1 MASLLPPETA
11 TIVFA
16 HTPTGAVPSSYWWI
30 DGRFT
35 RDARFALMP
44 ALRVVYVPVHSK
56 FVAYDVGIL
65 TGLASGLSGLSG
77 PPGLTELA
85 TMGTEKFLELTGRV
99 AETSEREELVVRLRK
114 VLTTRAAVER
124 LLALKLPRDAIG
136 LVRAMNPASFDSAHA
151 ASTSSITS
159 SSSKAGSI
167 SAWIASA
174 TRVQDLINV
183 AVIGIAFAIMFATHS
198 NLSALGVLTKVVNC
212 VSYSMYGPRDALG
225 FVIATALKYGT
236 VLLGSFYPRIASVIT
251 RNRSLGCAVSIALSA
266 LSVANGLSLVPSV
279 GLPGLPS
286 VGLTG
291 LPSVGLPSVGLN
303 GLNGLN
309 GLTGLNVLGNYAST
323 VSYATT
329 ETTIGCI
336 GDIAETLR
344 ARQTGEIIASVVLV
358 LANVAAGNES
368 AVVVSADAFERL
380 VVARFGTCLV
390 PKTMLSALV
399 ALAQAR
405 DSIETMFEQYL
416 KNMRL
421 MGSMT
426 HRFARC
432 LLLNKQLN
440 QGPSTQSKQSKQGF
454 GPGSGP
460 GPQLT
465 QKQKEQNQNQK
476 RKKQKKTKTK
486 KTKN

>member
-16 HTPTGAVPSSYWWI
+16 HTPTGAVPAAYWWI
-30 DGRFT
+30 DGRFA

-44 ALRVVYVPVHSK
+44 ALRVVYVPVHST

-65 TGLASGLSGLSG
+65 SGLSGRSGLSGL
-77 PPGLTELA
+77 TDLA

-124 LLALKLPRDAIG
+124 LLALKLSRDAIG
-136 LVRAMNPASFDSAHA
+136 LVRAMSPASFDSHA

-159 SSSKAGSI
+159 GSKAVSI
-167 SAWIASA
+167 SSWIASA

-198 NLSALGVLTKVVNC
+198 NLSALGVLTKVVDC
-212 VSYSMYGPRDALG
+212 VSYSMYGTRDALG

-251 RNRSLGCAVSIALSA
+251 RNRSLGCAVSIALST
-266 LSVANGLSLVPSV
+266 LSVANGLPSV
-279 GLPGLPS
+279 GLTGLNGLPGLPS
-286 VGLTG
+286 VGLDG
-291 LPSVGLPSVGLN
+291 LPGLP
-303 GLNGLN
+303 
-309 GLTGLNVLGNYAST
+309 GLTGLGDYAST

-358 LANVAAGNES
+358 LANVAAGNKS

-416 KNMRL
+416 DNMRL

-426 HRFARC
+426 HRFALC

-440 QGPSTQSKQSKQGF
+440 QGPSKQGF
-454 GPGSGP
+454 GTRVGP
-460 GPQLT
+460 WAIAHS
-465 QKQKEQNQNQK
+465 
-476 RKKQKKTKTK
+476 KTKRTK
-486 KTKN
+486 SKTKNKNKNKN

>member
-30 DGRFT
+30 DGRFAL
-35 RDARFALMP
+35 DARFALMP
-44 ALRVVYVPVHSK
+44 ALRVVYVPVHST

-65 TGLASGLSGLSG
+65 TGLASGRSGRSGLTGLTDLSG
-77 PPGLTELA
+77 LA

-124 LLALKLPRDAIG
+124 LLALKLSRDAIG

-159 SSSKAGSI
+159 SSSKTGSI

-251 RNRSLGCAVSIALSA
+251 RNRSLGCAVSIALST
-266 LSVANGLSLVPSV
+266 LSVANGLNGLSSV
-279 GLPGLPS
+279 GLPGLTGLSGLPS

-291 LPSVGLPSVGLN
+291 LPGLTGLN
-303 GLNGLN
+303 
-309 GLTGLNVLGNYAST
+309 GLNVLGNYAST

-358 LANVAAGNES
+358 LANVAAGNDS

-405 DSIETMFEQYL
+405 GSIETMFEQYL

-432 LLLNKQLN
+432 LLLNN
-440 QGPSTQSKQSKQGF
+440 EPSTPSTPSTQGF
-454 GPGSGP
+454 GTRVGP
-460 GPQLT
+460 WALGHS
-465 QKQKEQNQNQK
+465 
-476 RKKQKKTKTK
+476 KTKTK
-486 KTKN
+486 TKTKTKSKTKTKTKRTKTKKNKN

>member
-1 MASLLPPETA
+1 
-11 TIVFA
+11 
-16 HTPTGAVPSSYWWI
+16 
-30 DGRFT
+30 
-35 RDARFALMP
+35 
-44 ALRVVYVPVHSK
+44 
-56 FVAYDVGIL
+56 
-65 TGLASGLSGLSG
+65 
-77 PPGLTELA
+77 
-85 TMGTEKFLELTGRV
+85 MGTEKFLELTGRV

-124 LLALKLPRDAIG
+124 LLALKLSRDAIG

-159 SSSKAGSI
+159 SSKTGSI

-251 RNRSLGCAVSIALSA
+251 RNRSLGCAVSIALST
-266 LSVANGLSLVPSV
+266 LSVANGLS
-279 GLPGLPS
+279 S

-291 LPSVGLPSVGLN
+291 LT
-303 GLNGLN
+303 
-309 GLTGLNVLGNYAST
+309 GLTGLDGLNVLGNYAST

-358 LANVAAGNES
+358 LANVAAGHES

-405 DSIETMFEQYL
+405 DGIEAMFEQYL

-432 LLLNKQLN
+432 LLLNKE
-440 QGPSTQSKQSKQGF
+440 PSTPSKQRF
-454 GPGSGP
+454 GPRVGP
-460 GPQLT
+460 WAT
-465 QKQKEQNQNQK
+465 AHSKTKSK
-476 RKKQKKTKTK
+476 TKTKTKTKSKTKKTKTK
-486 KTKN
+486 KNKNKN

>member
-30 DGRFT
+30 DGRFA

-44 ALRVVYVPVHSK
+44 ALRVVYVPVHAT

-65 TGLASGLSGLSG
+65 SGL
-77 PPGLTELA
+77 TDLA

-114 VLTTRAAVER
+114 VLSTRAAVER
-124 LLALKLPRDAIG
+124 LLSLKLSRDAIG
-136 LVRAMNPASFDSAHA
+136 LVRAMNPASFDAHA
-151 ASTSSITS
+151 ASTRTTSTS
-159 SSSKAGSI
+159 SSKTGSI

-198 NLSALGVLTKVVNC
+198 QLSALGVLEKVVGC

-225 FVIATALKYGT
+225 FVIAAALKYGT

-251 RNRSLGCAVSIALSA
+251 RNRSLGCAVSIALST
-266 LSVANGLSLVPSV
+266 LSVANGLSSL
-279 GLPGLPS
+279 GLPGLT
-286 VGLTG
+286 GLTG
-291 LPSVGLPSVGLN
+291 LN
-303 GLNGLN
+303 
-309 GLTGLNVLGNYAST
+309 GLNVLGNYAST

-358 LANVAAGNES
+358 LANVAAGNDS

-399 ALAQAR
+399 ALAHAR
-405 DSIETMFEQYL
+405 GSIEAMFEQYL

-440 QGPSTQSKQSKQGF
+440 QGPSTQSKQGF
-454 GPGSGP
+454 GTRVGP
-460 GPQLT
+460 WALGHSKT
-465 QKQKEQNQNQK
+465 K
-476 RKKQKKTKTK
+476 RTKSKTKRTKSKTKRTKSKTKKQKKTKTK
-486 KTKN
+486 SPSE

>member
-30 DGRFT
+30 DGRFA

-44 ALRVVYVPVHSK
+44 SLRVVYVPVHST

-65 TGLASGLSGLSG
+65 TGLASGLSCPSGLSG
-77 PPGLTELA
+77 LTGLTGLA
-85 TMGTEKFLELTGRV
+85 TMGAEKFLELTGRV

-124 LLALKLPRDAIG
+124 LLALNLPRDAIG

-159 SSSKAGSI
+159 GSKTVSI
-167 SAWIASA
+167 SSWIASA

-198 NLSALGVLTKVVNC
+198 NLSALGVLTKVIDC

-251 RNRSLGCAVSIALSA
+251 RNRLLGCAVSIALST
-266 LSVANGLSLVPSV
+266 LSVANGLTFLPSV
-279 GLPGLPS
+279 GLPGL
-286 VGLTG
+286 T
-291 LPSVGLPSVGLN
+291 GLN
-303 GLNGLN
+303 GLP
-309 GLTGLNVLGNYAST
+309 GLTALGDYAST

-358 LANVAAGNES
+358 LANVAAGNDS

-405 DSIETMFEQYL
+405 DGIEAMFDQYL

-432 LLLNKQLN
+432 LLLNKQ
-440 QGPSTQSKQSKQGF
+440 PSTQGF
-454 GPGSGP
+454 GTRVGP
-460 GPQLT
+460 WAT
-465 QKQKEQNQNQK
+465 AHSKTK
-476 RKKQKKTKTK
+476 RTKPKPKRTKPKTKTKTKTKKSKKTKTK
-486 KTKN
+486 RTKSPSE

>member
-16 HTPTGAVPSSYWWI
+16 HTPTGAVPAAYWWI
-30 DGRFT
+30 DGRFAL
-35 RDARFALMP
+35 DARFALMP
-44 ALRVVYVPVHSK
+44 ALRVVYVPVHST

-65 TGLASGLSGLSG
+65 TGLASGLSGLA
-77 PPGLTELA
+77 GLTDLA
-85 TMGTEKFLELTGRV
+85 TMGAEKFLELTGRV

-124 LLALKLPRDAIG
+124 LLALNLPRDAIG
-136 LVRAMNPASFDSAHA
+136 LVRAMNPASFDSHA
-151 ASTSSITS
+151 AITS
-159 SSSKAGSI
+159 SSTSGSSKTVSI
-167 SAWIASA
+167 ASWIASA

-198 NLSALGVLTKVVNC
+198 QLSALGVLTKVVDC

-251 RNRSLGCAVSIALSA
+251 RNRSLGCAVSIALST
-266 LSVANGLSLVPSV
+266 LSVANGLSSV
-279 GLPGLPS
+279 GLPGLS
-286 VGLTG
+286 
-291 LPSVGLPSVGLN
+291 SVGLN
-303 GLNGLN
+303 GLSSVGLP
-309 GLTGLNVLGNYAST
+309 GLNVLGDYAST

-358 LANVAAGNES
+358 LANVAAGNDS

-390 PKTMLSALV
+390 PKTMLSALA
-399 ALAQAR
+399 ALAQTR

-432 LLLNKQLN
+432 LLVKSPLRF
-440 QGPSTQSKQSKQGF
+440 GTAQSK
-454 GPGSGP
+454 
-460 GPQLT
+460 T
-465 QKQKEQNQNQK
+465 
-476 RKKQKKTKTK
+476 KKSKKTKSTSQRIK
-486 KTKN
+486 KSAAGKRKTERRGEPPR

>member
-30 DGRFT
+30 DGRFA

-44 ALRVVYVPVHSK
+44 ALRVVYVPVHST

-65 TGLASGLSGLSG
+65 TRLASGPSDQSGLT
-77 PPGLTELA
+77 GLTDLA

-124 LLALKLPRDAIG
+124 LLALKLSRDAIG

-151 ASTSSITS
+151 VSTSTTTTS
-159 SSSKAGSI
+159 SSKTGSI
-167 SAWIASA
+167 SSWIASA

-198 NLSALGVLTKVVNC
+198 QLSALGVLTKVVNC
-212 VSYSMYGPRDALG
+212 VSHSMYGPRDALG

-251 RNRSLGCAVSIALSA
+251 RNRSLGCAVSIALST
-266 LSVANGLSLVPSV
+266 LSVANGLTSV
-279 GLPGLPS
+279 GLPGL
-286 VGLTG
+286 T
-291 LPSVGLPSVGLN
+291 GLPSVGLN
-303 GLNGLN
+303 GLNGLP
-309 GLTGLNVLGNYAST
+309 GLNVLGDYAST

-399 ALAQAR
+399 ALAKAR
-405 DSIETMFEQYL
+405 DGIEAMFEQYL
-416 KNMRL
+416 ENMRL

>member
-16 HTPTGAVPSSYWWI
+16 HTPTGAVPAAYWWI
-30 DGRFT
+30 DGRFA

-44 ALRVVYVPVHSK
+44 ALRVVYVPVHST

-65 TGLASGLSGLSG
+65 TGLASGPSGRSGPSGLSG
-77 PPGLTELA
+77 LTDLA

-114 VLTTRAAVER
+114 VLKTRAAVER
-124 LLALKLPRDAIG
+124 LLALKLSRDAIG

-151 ASTSSITS
+151 ASTTTS
-159 SSSKAGSI
+159 GSKTGSI
-167 SAWIASA
+167 SSWIASA

-198 NLSALGVLTKVVNC
+198 NLSALGVLTKVVGC

-251 RNRSLGCAVSIALSA
+251 RNRSLGCAVSIALST
-266 LSVANGLSLVPSV
+266 LSVANGLSSL
-279 GLPGLPS
+279 GLT
-286 VGLTG
+286 GLTG
-291 LPSVGLPSVGLN
+291 LPSVGLDGLPSVGLD
-303 GLNGLN
+303 
-309 GLTGLNVLGNYAST
+309 GLTGLNALGDYAST

-399 ALAQAR
+399 ALAKAR
-405 DSIETMFEQYL
+405 DGIEAMFEQYL

-432 LLLNKQLN
+432 LLLNN
-440 QGPSTQSKQSKQGF
+440 EPSTPSTPSTQGF
-454 GPGSGP
+454 GTRVGP
-460 GPQLT
+460 WAT
-465 QKQKEQNQNQK
+465 SHSKTK
-476 RKKQKKTKTK
+476 RTKTKTKSKTKTKTKTKNKNKKTKTK
-486 KTKN
+486 KTKTKN